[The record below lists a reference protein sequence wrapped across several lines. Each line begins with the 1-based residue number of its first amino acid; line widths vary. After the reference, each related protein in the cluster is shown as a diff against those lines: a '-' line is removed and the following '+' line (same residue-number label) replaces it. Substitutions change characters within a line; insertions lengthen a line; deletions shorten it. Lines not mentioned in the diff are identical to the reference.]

1 MKVLEKW
8 KGYIF
13 KFFAFALG
21 LFGISTLLSAKK
33 SKEVKKAKKDIKKT
47 KKKVISRKKS
57 VIAAKKKAGKTSD
70 KIAQQQKVIDDI
82 KKRKATGKP
91 PTQKEAKEA
100 LDFLK
105 DFTKDYKG

>member
-21 LFGISTLLSAKK
+21 LFGVSTLLSAKK

-47 KKKVISRKKS
+47 KKKVIKRKKS
-57 VIAAKKKAGKTSD
+57 IKAVKKKADKASD

-82 KKRKATGKP
+82 KNRKATGKP

>member
-1 MKVLEKW
+1 MKFLEKW

-57 VIAAKKKAGKTSD
+57 VIAAKKKASKTSD

>member
-57 VIAAKKKAGKTSD
+57 VIAAKKKASKTSD

>member
-1 MKVLEKW
+1 MKFLEKW
-8 KGYIF
+8 KGHIF
-13 KFFAFALG
+13 KFFALVLG
-21 LFGISTLLSAKK
+21 LFGVSTLLSAKK
-33 SKEVKKAKKDIKKT
+33 SKEVKEAKKDIKKT
-47 KKKVISRKKS
+47 KKKVVKGKKS
-57 VIAAKKKAGKTSD
+57 VATAKKKADKVSD
-70 KIAQQQKVIDDI
+70 KIAKQEKVIANI

>member
-1 MKVLEKW
+1 MKFLEKW

-13 KFFAFALG
+13 KFFALVLG
-21 LFGISTLLSAKK
+21 LFGVSTLLSAKK
-33 SKEVKKAKKDIKKT
+33 SKEVKEAKKDIKKG
-47 KKKVISRKKS
+47 KKKVVKGKKS
-57 VIAAKKKAGKTSD
+57 VAAAKKKAEKAAD

-82 KKRKATGKP
+82 KERKATGAQ

>member
-1 MKVLEKW
+1 MKFLEKW

-21 LFGISTLLSAKK
+21 LFGVSTLLSAKK
-33 SKEVKKAKKDIKKT
+33 SKEVKEVKKDIKKT
-47 KKKVISRKKS
+47 KKKVVKGKKR
-57 VIAAKKKAGKTSD
+57 VVGAKKKANKASD
-70 KIAQQQKVIDDI
+70 KIAQQEKVIADI
-82 KKRKATGKP
+82 KNRKATGAQ
-91 PTQKEAKEA
+91 PTKKEAKEA

>member
-1 MKVLEKW
+1 MILK
-8 KGYIF
+8 
-13 KFFAFALG
+13 
-21 LFGISTLLSAKK
+21 
-33 SKEVKKAKKDIKKT
+33 
-47 KKKVISRKKS
+47 
-57 VIAAKKKAGKTSD
+57 D
-70 KIAQQQKVIDDI
+70 KITYWLKSYYDTNDLESCQDERAKVIDDI

>member
-1 MKVLEKW
+1 MKFLEKW

-33 SKEVKKAKKDIKKT
+33 SKEVKKVKKDIKKT
-47 KKKVISRKKS
+47 KKKVIRSKKS
-57 VIAAKKKAGKTSD
+57 VMAAKKKASKVLD
-70 KIAQQQKVIDDI
+70 KIAKQEKVMEDI
-82 KKRKATGKP
+82 KTRKVTGKQ
-91 PTQKEAKEA
+91 PTKKEAKEA
-100 LDFLK
+100 LAFLK

>member
-1 MKVLEKW
+1 MKFLEKW
-8 KGYIF
+8 KGHIF
-13 KFFAFALG
+13 KFFALVLG
-21 LFGISTLLSAKK
+21 LFGVSTLLSAKK
-33 SKEVKKAKKDIKKT
+33 SKEAKEVKKDIKKT
-47 KKKVISRKKS
+47 KKKVVKNKKS
-57 VIAAKKKAGKTSD
+57 VATAKKKANKASD
-70 KIAQQQKVIDDI
+70 KIAKQQKVIDNI

>member
-1 MKVLEKW
+1 MKFLEKW

-33 SKEVKKAKKDIKKT
+33 SKEVKEAKKDIKKT
-47 KKKVISRKKS
+47 KKKVVKSKKS
-57 VIAAKKKAGKTSD
+57 VTAAKKKAD
-70 KIAQQQKVIDDI
+70 KVLDRIAKQEKVMEDI
-82 KKRKATGKP
+82 KKRKVTGKQ
-91 PTQKEAKEA
+91 PTKKEAKEA
-100 LDFLK
+100 LAFLK